1 MILDLNNITSK
12 IDLEYDSS
20 SLNTLI
26 AKNYNFSEYFVS
38 VRYFNETEESFK
50 INFGVPMGNSRCIKR
65 LIHPENEKNID
76 KIPAKSG
83 HDIKS
88 F

>member
-1 MILDLNNITSK
+1 
-12 IDLEYDSS
+12 
-20 SLNTLI
+20 
-26 AKNYNFSEYFVS
+26 
-38 VRYFNETEESFK
+38 
-50 INFGVPMGNSRCIKR
+50 MGNSRCMKR
-65 LIHPENEKNID
+65 LIHPENEKNND